1 MSHCNLYIKIHRC
14 CFVAYAQMHLPMY
27 VISQQ
32 VSCQYCNSSSIPVFR
47 FYLEYLPEHIL
58 TLFLEPE
65 ETPAIVHS
73 WQTLKTRHAI
83 SSGEIELEKQN
94 LKHALKGARSLCH
107 TFPFSCYM
115 HLYEGLNRIDLDS
128 FRKLNLLWLVLLL
141 LLKTSFL
148 DHPTLSS
155 KSLALFLSTFLS

>member
-1 MSHCNLYIKIHRC
+1 MSHFNLYIKIHRC
-14 CFVAYAQMHLPMY
+14 CFVEYAQMHLPIY

-32 VSCQYCNSSSIPVFR
+32 VLCQYCNSSSMPVLR

-58 TLFLEPE
+58 TVFLEPE

-73 WQTLKTRHAI
+73 WQTSKTRRVI

-107 TFPFSCYM
+107 TFPFSCHM
-115 HLYEGLNRIDLDS
+115 HLYIGLNKTDLDR
-128 FRKLNLLWLVLLL
+128 FRKPNLLWLVLLL

-148 DHPTLSS
+148 EHPTLFS
-155 KSLALFLSTFLS
+155 KSLALFLSILLS